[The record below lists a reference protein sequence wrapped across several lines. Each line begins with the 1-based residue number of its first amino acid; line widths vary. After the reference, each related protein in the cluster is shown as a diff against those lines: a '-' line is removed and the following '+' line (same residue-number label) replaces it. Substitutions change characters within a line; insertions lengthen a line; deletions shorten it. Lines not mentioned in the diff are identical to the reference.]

1 MPHNL
6 NKNILRPGNDVPR
19 MRGRQPGATTKSPRI
34 PHLGSFRI
42 KLAAYFVLLSLLPV
56 GAAFWGFSSLA
67 GHDET
72 RRSDTRLESELRSTL
87 ANYRDE
93 LAPVQ
98 ATATQLARRSDI
110 QRLLERR
117 NRSALAQFL
126 ADRPNVDVVMPGGVR
141 IGKRPPA
148 LSVRRSARVIARGD
162 LVGTIVAYRPVDEQ
176 LARRLRTGL
185 GLGSGEVIAIA
196 RFSRIVASSPP
207 IDGRIAGTPGVPGSI
222 TIGGVGYRA
231 LLAGPVRDF
240 AGEQIA
246 VLSPQSLIDTANSS
260 TRLRLLALLL
270 AMVLVIAIAS
280 YFEGRAIVRTL
291 QGLVVAVNGIAH
303 GTLHQRVPV
312 KGRDELA
319 QLGHAFNEMAD
330 QLETQLRELEEER
343 ARLGSATERIGATL
357 AATHDPDQLLG
368 VVLETTREAAGATSA
383 VLANESGELLQ
394 IGQPDP
400 ADERLALPLVA
411 GETSYGTLTLSGRQF
426 SDEQRRAAKS
436 LAAQAVIAL
445 ENARLHSIVERQAHT
460 DGLTGLASRRHF
472 EERLALELARATR
485 FDTPLALVVADLD
498 NFKAVNDRHGH
509 AVGDLVLREFAAV
522 VRKTIREV
530 DLAGRWGGEE
540 FALLLPGTDARG
552 GMQLAERLRAAIESQ
567 AVILPDGS
575 ALKITASLGVSSH
588 SAPSSVEDLFEAAD
602 EALYRAKTSG
612 KNQVK

>member
-1 MPHNL
+1 
-6 NKNILRPGNDVPR
+6 
-19 MRGRQPGATTKSPRI
+19 
-34 PHLGSFRI
+34 LGSFRI

-87 ANYRDE
+87 TNYRDQ
-93 LAPVQ
+93 LGIAQ
-98 ATATQLARRSDI
+98 ATATRLARRSDL

-117 NRSALAQFL
+117 SRLALVRFL
-126 ADRPNVDVVMPGGVR
+126 ADRPNVEVVMPGGIRV
-141 IGKRPPA
+141 GKRPPA
-148 LSVRRSARVIARGD
+148 LSVRRSARVITRGD

-176 LARRLRTGL
+176 LARRLRAGSGL
-185 GLGSGEVIAIA
+185 GPGEVIAVL

-207 IDGRIAGTPGVPGSI
+207 IDGRITRTPGVPGPI
-222 TIGGVGYRA
+222 AIGGVGYRA

-246 VLSPQSLIDTANSS
+246 VLTPQSLIDTANSS
-260 TRLRLLALLL
+260 TRLRLLALLV
-270 AMVLVIAIAS
+270 AMVIVIAVAS

-291 QGLVVAVNGIAH
+291 QGLVNAVDGITH
-303 GTLHQRVPV
+303 GRLHQRVPV

-330 QLETQLRELEEER
+330 QLETRLRELEEER
-343 ARLGSATERIGATL
+343 ARLGSAIERIGATL

-383 VLANESGELLQ
+383 VLANERGELLQ
-394 IGQPDP
+394 VGQPDR

-411 GETSYGTLTLSGRQF
+411 GETSFGTLTLSGRQF
-426 SDEQRRAAKS
+426 SDEQRRLAKS

-445 ENARLHSIVERQAHT
+445 ENARLHSIVEREAHI

-472 EERLALELARATR
+472 EETLARELARAKR
-485 FDTPLALVVADLD
+485 FGTPLAIVLADLD

-522 VRKTIREV
+522 VQNTVREV

-552 GMQLAERLRAAIESQ
+552 GVQLAERLRTAIESR

-575 ALKITASLGVSSH
+575 ALKITASLGVSSY
-588 SAPSSVEDLFEAAD
+588 SAASSAEELFDAAD
-602 EALYRAKTSG
+602 QALYRAKTSG

>member
-1 MPHNL
+1 
-6 NKNILRPGNDVPR
+6 
-19 MRGRQPGATTKSPRI
+19 
-34 PHLGSFRI
+34 LGSFRI

-87 ANYRDE
+87 ANYRDQ
-93 LAPVQ
+93 LGIAQ
-98 ATATQLARRSDI
+98 ATATRLASRSDL

-117 NRSALAQFL
+117 SRSALARFL
-126 ADRPNVDVVMPGGVR
+126 ADRPNVEVVMPGGIRV
-141 IGKRPPA
+141 GKRPPA
-148 LSVRRSARVIARGD
+148 LSVRRSVRVITRGD

-176 LARRLRTGL
+176 LARRLRAGSGL
-185 GLGSGEVIAIA
+185 GPGEVIAVL

-207 IDGRIAGTPGVPGSI
+207 IDGRITRTPGVPGPVA
-222 TIGGVGYRA
+222 IGGVGYRA

-260 TRLRLLALLL
+260 TRLRLLALLA
-270 AMVLVIAIAS
+270 AMVLVIAVAS

-291 QGLVVAVNGIAH
+291 QGLVDAVNGIAH
-303 GTLHQRVPV
+303 GRLHQRVPV

-319 QLGHAFNEMAD
+319 QLGRAFNEMAD
-330 QLETQLRELEEER
+330 QLETRLLELEDER

-383 VLANESGELLQ
+383 VLANEHGELLQ
-394 IGQPDP
+394 VGQPDR
-400 ADERLALPLVA
+400 ADESLALPLVA
-411 GETSYGTLTLSGRQF
+411 GETSYGTLTLSGPQF
-426 SDEQRRAAKS
+426 SDEQRRVAKS

-445 ENARLHSIVERQAHT
+445 ENARLHSIVERQAQT
-460 DGLTGLASRRHF
+460 DRLTGLSSRRQF
-472 EERLALELARATR
+472 EETLALEFARARR
-485 FDTPLALVVADLD
+485 FGTPLAIVLADLD
-498 NFKAVNDRHGH
+498 DFKAINDQHGH
-509 AVGDLVLREFAAV
+509 AVGDLVLRQFAAV
-522 VRKTIREV
+522 AQNTLREV
-530 DLAGRWGGEE
+530 DLAARWGGEE

-552 GMQLAERLRAAIESQ
+552 AVQLAERLRATIESG
-567 AVILPDGS
+567 AVILPDGT
-575 ALKITASLGVSSH
+575 ALKITASLGASSY
-588 SAPSSVEDLFEAAD
+588 SAAISVEELFDAAD
-602 EALYRAKTSG
+602 QALYRAKTSG

>member
-1 MPHNL
+1 M
-6 NKNILRPGNDVPR
+6 
-19 MRGRQPGATTKSPRI
+19 
-34 PHLGSFRI
+34 GSFRI

-87 ANYRDE
+87 ANYRDQ
-93 LAPVQ
+93 LGIAQ
-98 ATATQLARRSDI
+98 ATATRLASRSDL

-117 NRSALAQFL
+117 SRSALARFL
-126 ADRPNVDVVMPGGVR
+126 ADRPNVEVVMPGGIRV
-141 IGKRPPA
+141 GKRPPA
-148 LSVRRSARVIARGD
+148 LSVRRSVRVITRGD

-176 LARRLRTGL
+176 LARRLRAGSGL
-185 GLGSGEVIAIA
+185 GPGEVIAVL

-207 IDGRIAGTPGVPGSI
+207 IDGRITRTPGVPGPVA
-222 TIGGVGYRA
+222 IGGVGYRA

-260 TRLRLLALLL
+260 TRLRLLALLA
-270 AMVLVIAIAS
+270 AMVLVIAVAS

-291 QGLVVAVNGIAH
+291 QGLVDAVNGIAH
-303 GTLHQRVPV
+303 GRLHQRVPV

-319 QLGHAFNEMAD
+319 QLGRAFNEMAD
-330 QLETQLRELEEER
+330 QLETRLLELEDER

-383 VLANESGELLQ
+383 VLANEHGELLQ
-394 IGQPDP
+394 VGQPDR
-400 ADERLALPLVA
+400 ADESLALPLVA
-411 GETSYGTLTLSGRQF
+411 GETSYGTLTLSGPQF
-426 SDEQRRAAKS
+426 SDEQRRVAKS

-445 ENARLHSIVERQAHT
+445 ENARLHSIVERQAQT
-460 DGLTGLASRRHF
+460 DRLTGLSSRRQF
-472 EERLALELARATR
+472 EETLALEFARARR
-485 FDTPLALVVADLD
+485 FGTPLAIVLADLD
-498 NFKAVNDRHGH
+498 DFKAINDQHGH
-509 AVGDLVLREFAAV
+509 AVGDLVLRQFAAV
-522 VRKTIREV
+522 AQNTLREV
-530 DLAGRWGGEE
+530 DLAARWGGEE

-552 GMQLAERLRAAIESQ
+552 AVQLAERLRATIESG
-567 AVILPDGS
+567 AVILPDGT
-575 ALKITASLGVSSH
+575 ALKITASLGASSY
-588 SAPSSVEDLFEAAD
+588 SAAISVEELFDAAD
-602 EALYRAKTSG
+602 QALYRAKTSG